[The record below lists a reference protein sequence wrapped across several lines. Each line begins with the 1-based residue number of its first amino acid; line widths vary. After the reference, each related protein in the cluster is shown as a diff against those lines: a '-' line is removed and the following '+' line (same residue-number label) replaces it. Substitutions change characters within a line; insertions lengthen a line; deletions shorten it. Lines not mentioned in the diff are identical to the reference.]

1 MWNNN
6 KRSNTYIIGSPEEEE
21 KEIGVE
27 RIFERIIAENAPNL
41 MKDINLQ
48 IQDTKQTQNCIN
60 PKKSM
65 ARYITI

>member
-6 KRSNTYIIGSPEEEE
+6 KRSNTCIIGSPEEEE

-48 IQDTKQTQNCIN
+48 IQEAKQTQNWIN
-60 PKKSM
+60 TKKSM
-65 ARYITI
+65 ERYITI